1 MVRECF
7 TVLGATGFI
16 GSHLHCYLEKQGH
29 NVLTPPRNA
38 PWIFT
43 EPLGHILY
51 CIGLTA
57 DFRNRPFDTIN
68 AHVCYLAEI
77 LSRSHFDS
85 LLYLSSTR
93 VYLNAASGSEDERL
107 IVNPLELDDLYN
119 LSKLTGEALC
129 FRDPRARVVR
139 LSNVIGSGSQSP
151 TALQAII
158 SAIHTNR
165 RVVLHTTLDS
175 EKDYIWLDDVV
186 KMLPVIATNGREK
199 IYNLASGVN
208 LSYYA
213 ILQALRTLAEFTIEI
228 SPKAQRLN
236 FPQISITKMQRQF
249 DFSATDIL
257 PFLPS
262 LMIDKGKINEK
273 LA

>member
-1 MVRECF
+1 MARECF
-7 TVLGATGFI
+7 TILGATGFI
-16 GSHLHCYLEKQGH
+16 GSHLHCYLEQQGY
-29 NVLTPPRNA
+29 NVLAPPRNT

-68 AHVCYLAEI
+68 AHICYLAEI
-77 LSRSHFDS
+77 LRRSHFDS

-93 VYLNAASGSEDERL
+93 VYLNAASGSENERL

-129 FRDPRARVVR
+129 LRDPRAKVVR

-165 RVVLHTTLDS
+165 RVVLHTTIDS
-175 EKDYIWLDDVV
+175 EKDYIWLNDVV
-186 KMLPVIATNGREK
+186 RMLPVIATDGRDK
-199 IYNLASGVN
+199 IYNLASGEN

-213 ILQALRTLAEFTIEI
+213 ILQALRSVADFTIEV
-228 SPKAQRLN
+228 SPKAQRLS
-236 FPQISITKMQRQF
+236 FPLISITKMQRQF
-249 DFSATDIL
+249 DFTATDML
-257 PFLPS
+257 PFLPK
-262 LMIDKGKINEK
+262 LMIEKGEN
-273 LA
+273 